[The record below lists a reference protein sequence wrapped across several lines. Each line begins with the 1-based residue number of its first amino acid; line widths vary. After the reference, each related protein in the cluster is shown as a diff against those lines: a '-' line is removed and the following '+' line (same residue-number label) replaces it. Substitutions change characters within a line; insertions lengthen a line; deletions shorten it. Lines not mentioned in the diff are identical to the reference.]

1 MKLVPLLLTATIIP
15 KTISKKNTKTNF
27 CVGHKNI
34 IKILTNIAPSKKDNI
49 YYNKNPFINKSFRK
63 TIRCKIKNLSL
74 TKIVLKKTE
83 EI

>member
-63 TIRCKIKNLSL
+63 TIRCKIKKLSL
-74 TKIVLKKTE
+74 TKIVLKKTGK
-83 EI
+83 I